1 MRRRTLLTAAG
12 GAAFGLAGCASGG
25 STPSGPGRPTTL
37 EKVTYLTGFAIT
49 GQDSFAYL
57 AVEKGFFLD
66 AGLQVQ
72 IKPGG
77 GTGANLKLLQG
88 GQAEFAVVDLTGALL
103 EYGRGGYRDFRV
115 FAAVYQRSVS
125 CIMALASRGITVPR
139 DLEGKTVGYTEGGV
153 NKTLFPTYARL
164 AGVDQAKIRW
174 VNLPPPQLRPTLL
187 AGTLDAITEIVIG
200 RPAVEA
206 TAGKPV
212 TVLPYSNYLGDLYGN
227 VLATTLSTAMGN
239 PGIVKR
245 FRDALLR
252 GLAHAIAHPEE
263 AGQVLAKH
271 QPTYKAQ
278 AATAEVR
285 ATEPYVRSGVGI
297 GDIDEARVMQSISL
311 LQGAGA
317 IPDTGLRPADV
328 VSLELVP

>member
-1 MRRRTLLTAAG
+1 MLAATG
-12 GAAFGLAGCASGG
+12 GAVLGLAGCASGQ
-25 STPSGPGRPTTL
+25 PRPAATRPP
-37 EKVTYLTGFAIT
+37 EKVTYLTGFGIT

-77 GTGANLKLLQG
+77 GTGTNLKVLQG
-88 GQAEFAVVDLTGALL
+88 GQADFAVVDLTGALL
-103 EYGRGGYRDFRV
+103 EHGRGSYRDFRM
-115 FAAVYQRSVS
+115 FAAIYQRSVS
-125 CIMALASRGITVPR
+125 CIMALASRRITVPR

-153 NKTLFPTYARL
+153 NKTLFPTYAQL
-164 AGVDQAKIRW
+164 AGIDQAKIRW

-187 AGTLDAITEIVIG
+187 SGTLDAITEIVIG

-206 TAGKPV
+206 AAGAPV
-212 TVLPYSNYLGDLYGN
+212 TMLPYSTYLGDLYGN
-227 VLATTLSTAMGN
+227 ALATTLSTAMGN

-245 FRDALLR
+245 FRDALLH
-252 GLAHAIAHPEE
+252 GLAYAIDHPDE
-263 AGQVLAKH
+263 AGQILANH

-278 AATAEVR
+278 AAAAEVR
-285 ATEPYVRSGVGI
+285 AAEPYVRSGVGI
-297 GDIDEARVMQSISL
+297 GHIDDYRVMQSITL

>member
-1 MRRRTLLTAAG
+1 ML
-12 GAAFGLAGCASGG
+12 GLAGCASGQ
-25 STPSGPGRPTTL
+25 PGPAATRPP
-37 EKVTYLTGFAIT
+37 EKVICLTGFGIT

-72 IKPGG
+72 IRPGG
-77 GTGANLKLLQG
+77 GTGTNLKLLQS
-88 GQAEFAVVDLTGALL
+88 GQADFAVVDLTGALL
-103 EYGRGGYRDFRV
+103 ERGRGSYRDFRV
-115 FAAVYQRSVS
+115 FAAIYQRSVS
-125 CIMALASRGITVPR
+125 CIMALASRGITLPR

-164 AGVDQAKIRW
+164 AGINEASIRW

-206 TAGKPV
+206 AAGQPV

-227 VLATTLSTAMGN
+227 VLATTLTTAMGN

-245 FRDALLR
+245 FRDAMLK
-252 GLAHAIAHPEE
+252 GLAYAIAHPDE
-263 AGQVLAKH
+263 AGQILAKH
-271 QPTYKAQ
+271 QPTYKA
-278 AATAEVR
+278 AAAAAEVR
-285 ATEPYVRSGVGI
+285 AAEPYVRSGVTI
-297 GDIDEARVMQSISL
+297 GNLDEKRVMQSISL

>member
-1 MRRRTLLTAAG
+1 VLAATG
-12 GAAFGLAGCASGG
+12 GAVLGLAGCASGQ
-25 STPSGPGRPTTL
+25 PRPAATRPP
-37 EKVTYLTGFAIT
+37 EKVTYLTGFGIT

-77 GTGANLKLLQG
+77 GTGTNLKVLQG
-88 GQAEFAVVDLTGALL
+88 GQADFAVVDLTGALL
-103 EYGRGGYRDFRV
+103 EHGRGSYRDFRM
-115 FAAVYQRSVS
+115 FAAIYQRSVS
-125 CIMALASRGITVPR
+125 CIMALASRRITVPR

-153 NKTLFPTYARL
+153 NKTLFPTYAQL
-164 AGVDQAKIRW
+164 AGIDQAKIRW

-187 AGTLDAITEIVIG
+187 SGTLDAITEIVIG

-206 TAGKPV
+206 AAGAPV
-212 TVLPYSNYLGDLYGN
+212 TMLPYSTYLGDLYGN
-227 VLATTLSTAMGN
+227 ALATTLSTAMGN

-245 FRDALLR
+245 FRDALLH
-252 GLAHAIAHPEE
+252 GLAYAIDHPDE
-263 AGQVLAKH
+263 AGQILANH

-278 AATAEVR
+278 AAAAEVR
-285 ATEPYVRSGVGI
+285 AAEPYVRSGVGI
-297 GDIDEARVMQSISL
+297 GHIDDYRVMQSITL